1 MKAISIFGLGYV
13 GLCTAACFADRGFKV
28 IGVDI
33 DENKVKLL
41 ARGNSPIYEPGLE
54 PTLRMAT
61 KAGRFLPTTD
71 AKSALDSSDISIITV
86 NTPSK
91 AGGGIDLKHVESAA
105 RNVGSAMRESTNY
118 HLVVI
123 RSTVTPGT
131 TQNVVKPILERFS
144 LKSCGRDFG
153 LCMNPEFL
161 QEGDAIR
168 GVLEPD
174 RIVIGEFDKRSGDEL
189 KKLYRDFYREKMPPL
204 IRTNLSTA
212 EMIKYANNAFLA
224 TKISFINFIAGL
236 CEKVEGADVELV
248 AKAIGMDHRINPKFL
263 RAGAGFG
270 GSCFP
275 KDVKALINFS
285 RDLDLEPVLLE
296 DVLKTN
302 EGQAAHMVELAKNKL
317 GELREKRV
325 ALLGL
330 SFKPETDD
338 IREAP
343 SIKIIK
349 RLLKEGAEVVVYD
362 PAAMNN
368 VRKIFANKIA
378 HANSSIGTLAG
389 ADCCMIVTE
398 WAEFSKLSPDDFK
411 AKMKNALVIDGRRI
425 YNPEVFSKKLDYV
438 AIGLGGKRGKWA
450 RI

>member
-1 MKAISIFGLGYV
+1 MKAISIFGLGYA
-13 GLCTAACFADRGFKV
+13 GLCTAACFANKDFKI
-28 IGVDI
+28 IGVDVN
-33 DENKVKLL
+33 EEKVKLL
-41 ARGNSPIYEPGLE
+41 AKGNSPIHEPGLE
-54 PTLRMAT
+54 PIL
-61 KAGRFLPTTD
+61 GRAVREGVFLPTTD
-71 AKSALDSSDISIITV
+71 AKFAVDNSDVSIITV
-86 NTPSK
+86 STPSK
-91 AGGGIDLKHVESAA
+91 TDGGIDLSYIESVA
-105 RNVGSAMRESTNY
+105 RDVGSAVREKVSY

-123 RSTVTPGT
+123 KSTVTPGT

-189 KKLYRDFYREKMPPL
+189 EKLYRDFYREKMPPP
-204 IRTNLSTA
+204 IRTSLSTS
-212 EMIKYANNAFLA
+212 EVIKYANNAFLA

-275 KDVKALINFS
+275 KDVKALMNFS
-285 RDLDLEPVLLE
+285 RDLSLEPTLLE
-296 DVLKTN
+296 NVLKIN
-302 EGQAAHMVELAKNKL
+302 DGQAMHMVELAKHEL
-317 GELREKRV
+317 GDLRGKRV

-343 SIKIIK
+343 SMKIIN
-349 RLLKEGAEVVVYD
+349 RLLDEGAGVVVYD
-362 PAAMNN
+362 PVAMSN
-368 VRKIFANKIA
+368 VRKVFGSRIEYADSPLNA
-378 HANSSIGTLAG
+378 LAD
-389 ADCCMIVTE
+389 ADCCMVVTE
-398 WAEFSKLSPDDFK
+398 WAEFSKLKPDDFK
-411 AKMKNALVIDGRRI
+411 SRMKNALVIDGRRI
-425 YNPEVFSKKLDYV
+425 YDPKEFSEKLDYV
-438 AIGLGGKRGKWA
+438 AIGLGKRESSL
-450 RI
+450 